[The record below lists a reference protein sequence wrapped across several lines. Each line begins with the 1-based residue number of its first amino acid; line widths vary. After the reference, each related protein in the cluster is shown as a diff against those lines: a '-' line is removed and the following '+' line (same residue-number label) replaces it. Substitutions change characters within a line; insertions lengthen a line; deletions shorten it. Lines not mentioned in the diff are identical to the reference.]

1 MPATPK
7 SCYEWRVHPHTGVTY
22 QVEVPSQQGVIQHH
36 QQASLQRQ
44 DQQSPRHSQQQQDAY
59 NSETM
64 NNQVQQQFT
73 QHFDEQNSSTLSKH
87 ERVAGIVSLLEGGVT
102 KKQPQVIDHAKKCP
116 TKWAKQTTMNNVN
129 LPLYAWGAVS
139 ELEASIS
146 GRSGAMSEGKM
157 VGKLRHLKNVLEV
170 CCLNTTAAEFS
181 SYGWVLARDYAVKV
195 ENEVEQK
202 LATWE
207 DMAVGVRT
215 ATVLAAQME
224 NPRKVEPPPRRTGGA
239 GGAWAAGG
247 AGAGAG
253 LGAATARTK
262 ENCTTYNK
270 CTTVGKCE
278 FEVQNPDKS
287 CWRKHGCSWCKANK
301 GQSWN
306 DQALKCKNK
315 ETAAQAGN

>member
-1 MPATPK
+1 M
-7 SCYEWRVHPHTGVTY
+7 
-22 QVEVPSQQGVIQHH
+22 
-36 QQASLQRQ
+36 
-44 DQQSPRHSQQQQDAY
+44 
-59 NSETM
+59 
-64 NNQVQQQFT
+64 
-73 QHFDEQNSSTLSKH
+73 
-87 ERVAGIVSLLEGGVT
+87 
-102 KKQPQVIDHAKKCP
+102 
-116 TKWAKQTTMNNVN
+116 
-129 LPLYAWGAVS
+129 
-139 ELEASIS
+139 
-146 GRSGAMSEGKM
+146 
-157 VGKLRHLKNVLEV
+157 LEV